1 LLDWF
6 YLHCAD
12 HHVALQT
19 KKGMIDVTRWTMFYI
34 LGDPLDWTL
43 SNEIL
48 RQQFC
53 QDLITEH
60 KCTGA
65 QALYNSGKYIDPI
78 LRELQNLRVDPDFTL
93 KELYRHHNFAEINI
107 GKRKAAK
114 IKDGPPIAAD
124 DATEST
130 HSSSSNTL
138 DVPERAHVDEGIG
151 SFSALLNWFYTHRAG
166 HHESLQTPCSM
177 LQIASWA
184 MQEVKTLFIQDN
196 AKKTCAISFP
206 RMLLHRHKRKA
217 DNQFILDFT
226 RPICTRMLD
235 LQDDVGFTQE
245 ELSPR
250 HEFAQRS
257 IAAMTHSSPT
267 NQLSPTNRGRPNI
280 SSAVASPSTQ
290 TVNTTATTPP
300 IRNVLKHDIAQST
313 PMNKSITELQAPE
326 QSAEESSI
334 ATNDDGDSS
343 NTQPSR
349 CVGDVS

>member
-1 LLDWF
+1 
-6 YLHCAD
+6 
-12 HHVALQT
+12 
-19 KKGMIDVTRWTMFYI
+19 MFYI
-34 LGDPLDWTL
+34 LGNPLDWTL

-78 LRELQNLRVDPDFTL
+78 LREFQNLRDDPHFTM
-93 KELYRHHNFAEINI
+93 KELYRRHIFAENNT

-114 IKDGPPIAAD
+114 IKDGPPIPSAASAN

-130 HSSSSNTL
+130 HSSSSNTLDVPECAHLDKGFGSFSEAKDTTESTHTSSSNTL

-151 SFSALLNWFYTHRAG
+151 SFSALLKWFYTHCAG

-206 RMLLHRHKRKA
+206 RMLLHRHK
-217 DNQFILDFT
+217 
-226 RPICTRMLD
+226 
-235 LQDDVGFTQE
+235 
-245 ELSPR
+245 
-250 HEFAQRS
+250 
-257 IAAMTHSSPT
+257 
-267 NQLSPTNRGRPNI
+267 
-280 SSAVASPSTQ
+280 
-290 TVNTTATTPP
+290 
-300 IRNVLKHDIAQST
+300 
-313 PMNKSITELQAPE
+313 
-326 QSAEESSI
+326 
-334 ATNDDGDSS
+334 
-343 NTQPSR
+343 
-349 CVGDVS
+349 